1 LSNILA
7 CDDDGANDDEQ
18 NDVNIPRIKQGGDKD
33 SEKLQAQ
40 LTDLF
45 TEHADIF
52 SYSVKG
58 PTDVSPMEFTVDKQV
73 ERVGATEWH
82 RDRSQ

>member
-1 LSNILA
+1 MVLVLKK
-7 CDDDGANDDEQ
+7 GATKKTT
-18 NDVNIPRIKQGGDKD
+18 RW
-33 SEKLQAQ
+33 EKLQAQ

-58 PTDVSPMEFTVDKQV
+58 PTDVSPIEFTVDKQV

-82 RDRSQ
+82 RDRCQ